1 MTRELNR
8 RGYPSSLATL
18 RGKLEVLMTLPDDAP
33 QWNSFIREEMRLAAW
48 MLPALQA
55 AIREGGWRAA
65 ADPVVQIRSAVH
77 RLAIAMRLSNPHKIP
92 VEVEDEEEEDA
103 G

>member
-1 MTRELNR
+1 LNH

-18 RGKLEVLMTLPDDAP
+18 RGKLEALMTLPDDAA

-48 MLPALQA
+48 MLPALRA
-55 AIREGGWRAA
+55 AVREGAWRTA

-92 VEVEDEEEEDA
+92 VEVDEEE
-103 G
+103 

>member
-1 MTRELNR
+1 MNH

-18 RGKLEVLMTLPDDAP
+18 RGKLEALMTLPDDAP

-55 AIREGGWRAA
+55 AIREGAWRAA

-92 VEVEDEEEEDA
+92 VEVEEDEEEDL

>member
-1 MTRELNR
+1 LNH

-18 RGKLEVLMTLPDDAP
+18 RGKLEVLMTLPDNAT
-33 QWNSFIREEMRLAAW
+33 QWNKFIREEMRLAEW

-55 AIREGGWRAA
+55 AIREGAWRTA

-77 RLAIAMRLSNPHKIP
+77 RHAIAMRLSNPHKIAAE
-92 VEVEDEEEEDA
+92 VEEDEEE
-103 G
+103 

>member
-1 MTRELNR
+1 LTRELNR

-92 VEVEDEEEEDA
+92 VEVDEDDE

>member
-1 MTRELNR
+1 MNH
-8 RGYPSSLATL
+8 RGYPPSLAKM

-33 QWNSFIREEMRLAAW
+33 QWISFIREEMRLAAW
-48 MLPALQA
+48 MLPALQV

-92 VEVEDEEEEDA
+92 VEVDEDDE

>member
-1 MTRELNR
+1 M
-8 RGYPSSLATL
+8 
-18 RGKLEVLMTLPDDAP
+18 RGKLEALMTLPDGAP

-65 ADPVVQIRSAVH
+65 TDPVVQIRSAVH
-77 RLAIAMRLSNPHKIP
+77 RLAIAMRLSNPHKIA
-92 VEVEDEEEEDA
+92 VEVEEDEEEV